1 MNWLSNFI
9 RPKIRSFVGQKEV
22 PDNLWQK
29 CPECEGML
37 FHRDLEKNMHVCY
50 HCGAHMKISTR
61 QRLETL
67 FDDGDYVSLAV
78 PKVTQDPLKFRDRK
92 RYSDRLRDAQ
102 NKTGNQDAIQVA
114 HGAIG
119 GQPAVIAVF
128 DFDFMG
134 GSMGAAVGEGIIA
147 GAQKAAENS
156 AAFIAIPASGGA
168 RMQEG
173 TLSLMQMPRTIAAI
187 DIVRRKGL
195 PYIVLLTNPTTGGVS
210 ASFAM
215 LGDIHIAEP
224 GATIGFAGK
233 RVIQDTIR
241 EQLPVGFQTSEY
253 LLEHGMVDMVVKR
266 EDQPA
271 MLGRVLD
278 LLMRPGPRDGGYN
291 GNNGQSRKNKS
302 KNNGASKNR
311 KSGTRNTNRQTHNT
325 SDGSGSWWT
334 RARIAHGE
342 QARAC
347 AHARMPA
354 NTDLTSRMPPVTK
367 L

>member
-9 RPKIRSFVGQKEV
+9 RPKIRSFVGQREV

-29 CPECEGML
+29 CPACEGML

-50 HCGAHMKISTR
+50 HCGAHMKISTA
-61 QRLETL
+61 QRLAAL
-67 FDDGDYVSLAV
+67 FDDGNYDQLAL

-92 RYSDRLRDAQ
+92 RYTDRLREAQ
-102 NKTGNQDAIQVA
+102 QKTGNQDAIQVA
-114 HGAIG
+114 QGTIG
-119 GQPAVIAVF
+119 GQKAIVAVF

-147 GAQKAAENS
+147 GAQKAAS
-156 AAFIAIPASGGA
+156 DGAAFIAIPASGGA

-187 DIVRRKGL
+187 DRVRQQGL

-233 RVIQDTIR
+233 RVIQETIR
-241 EQLPVGFQTSEY
+241 EQLPEGFQTAEY
-253 LLEHGMVDMVVKR
+253 LLEHGMVDMVVQRK
-266 EDQPA
+266 DQPA
-271 MLGRVLD
+271 TLGRILNM
-278 LLMRPGPRDGGYN
+278 LMQPGTGTADIA
-291 GNNGQSRKNKS
+291 GNTGSAN
-302 KNNGASKNR
+302 A
-311 KSGTRNTNRQTHNT
+311 KSGKGKRQNNNQT
-325 SDGSGSWWT
+325 SASTASAKAWWT

-354 NTDLTSRMPPVTK
+354 NTDLTAYMPPVIK
-367 L
+367 I